1 MKAINK
7 IITNMRHTA
16 PSLTGR
22 VCAGLLFAGLA
33 LTSCSDY
40 FDPSPKGI
48 MDADDSF
55 SEGNQT
61 YKGMLG
67 VINAV
72 QQAGD
77 HAIFL
82 TDTRMNVLETTP
94 NAPAALQS
102 IYKYDDTD
110 QNEYADP
117 TCYYRIIIACNDYIK
132 KMERLHATPG
142 ALSVTDQS
150 FFKPLLSSAIR
161 FKVWAYIQ
169 LGRIYGEAYWF
180 DDALDEQ
187 VSLNDLSVFEHC
199 DMEALSAKCLALLES
214 GITVDGVS
222 VPATLNMNWY
232 QWFDSENQD
241 QATYSKWQ
249 YLTPPFILLKA
260 ELLSWK
266 CNYETDEEAKQDWLW
281 IRNNLLQYMYKI
293 HTAEEVADL
302 NNILVDGVTYS
313 IPGFDSELS
322 SMGYMYQTNIPLQ
335 SDATGAYYN
344 IFYSEGIGHRHQVAG
359 AIIYDYENDVKNRLV
374 QYFCPTYPGD
384 GFYLKPSDYAVNDL
398 YDTQDIRSL
407 TQKMVMNSLGG
418 EPAVLTKYYYSYVA
432 SSRTYKYL
440 RDDIEKIQP
449 SIVTFRGHDF
459 HFLLAEAEN
468 HLGNWQMAQALL
480 NGGITNQ
487 FAQRPGTGGK
497 TADEEWTSM
506 VVRQQGLSEE
516 ATREWRQ
523 SFTPE
528 RDIDSSYFF
537 VDSLSASYRWNFVL
551 NRAQTI
557 GSAWSPYYST
567 WFGGNGGYGDS
578 GLAGTANGELY
589 NMFTYNADTQSF
601 DMTDQTGNV
610 IAEDMTEEER
620 REYIDWCL
628 AQEYA
633 KEYVAEGKAYSYLCK
648 MAERYSHAGR
658 GNKLTAADKMA
669 DIIAPKYTGA
679 LQSKVR
685 SSLQGKYF
693 INWNLK

>member
-117 TCYYRIIIACNDYIK
+117 TCYYRVIIACNDYIK

-281 IRNNLLQYMYKI
+281 IRNNLLQYI
-293 HTAEEVADL
+293 APRDL
-302 NNILVDGVTYS
+302 KAFGLIPEIIGRLPIVSYLHPLDKEAMRNILTEPKNAITKQYIKLFEMDGVTLRFEDDMLDYVVDKAMENKL
-313 IPGFDSELS
+313 GARGLRGLMEEVMMEL
-322 SMGYMYQTNIPLQ
+322 MYTI
-335 SDATGAYYN
+335 
-344 IFYSEGIGHRHQVAG
+344 
-359 AIIYDYENDVKNRLV
+359 
-374 QYFCPTYPGD
+374 
-384 GFYLKPSDYAVNDL
+384 PSDKDRHEVVVTREYA
-398 YDTQDIRSL
+398 QER
-407 TQKMVMNSLGG
+407 
-418 EPAVLTKYYYSYVA
+418 
-432 SSRTYKYL
+432 
-440 RDDIEKIQP
+440 IEK
-449 SIVTFRGHDF
+449 TDF
-459 HFLLAEAEN
+459 SRLKN
-468 HLGNWQMAQALL
+468 
-480 NGGITNQ
+480 
-487 FAQRPGTGGK
+487 
-497 TADEEWTSM
+497 
-506 VVRQQGLSEE
+506 
-516 ATREWRQ
+516 
-523 SFTPE
+523 
-528 RDIDSSYFF
+528 
-537 VDSLSASYRWNFVL
+537 
-551 NRAQTI
+551 
-557 GSAWSPYYST
+557 
-567 WFGGNGGYGDS
+567 
-578 GLAGTANGELY
+578 
-589 NMFTYNADTQSF
+589 
-601 DMTDQTGNV
+601 
-610 IAEDMTEEER
+610 TEE
-620 REYIDWCL
+620 I
-628 AQEYA
+628 
-633 KEYVAEGKAYSYLCK
+633 
-648 MAERYSHAGR
+648 
-658 GNKLTAADKMA
+658 
-669 DIIAPKYTGA
+669 
-679 LQSKVR
+679 
-685 SSLQGKYF
+685 
-693 INWNLK
+693 